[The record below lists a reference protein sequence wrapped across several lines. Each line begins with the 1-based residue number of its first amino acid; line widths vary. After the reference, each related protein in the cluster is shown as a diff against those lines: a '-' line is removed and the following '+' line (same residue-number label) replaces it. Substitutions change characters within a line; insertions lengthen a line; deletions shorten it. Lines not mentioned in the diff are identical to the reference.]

1 MRSMITVMAL
11 VLLAACRS
19 ATPVVQLQGEA
30 VSLAWLAG
38 AWDGEYRGE
47 TGRTGTLTFYL
58 PSGTDSLYGD
68 VTMLSSL
75 GRPMIA
81 ADPAERHRRH
91 ARSSQSLRIDVVAV
105 GGNVITGTLE
115 PYVSPDCDC
124 IVTTT
129 FTGRIVGDAID
140 GRFVTRG
147 ATGLLTEGQWRV
159 TRHGTARP

>member
-1 MRSMITVMAL
+1 MRPMITLVTL

-19 ATPVVQLQGEA
+19 ATPVVRLQGEA
-30 VSLAWLAG
+30 TSMAWLAG
-38 AWDGEYRGE
+38 AWDGEYWGR
-47 TGRTGTLTFYL
+47 TGRTGTLAFYL

-68 VTMLSSL
+68 VTMLSTL
-75 GRPMIA
+75 GQPMIA
-81 ADPAERHRRH
+81 ADPMERHRQH
-91 ARSSQSLRIDVVAV
+91 VRSAQSLSISVVAV

-129 FTGRIVGDAID
+129 FTGRIVGDTID

-147 ATGLLTEGQWRV
+147 SDGLLTEGEWRV
-159 TRHGTARP
+159 TRRGTARP